1 MKRRVR
7 LTPIGAI
14 LIGLLVAGIVGL
26 LVGSH
31 TLQAVGFV
39 VVLIVLLLLVAENL
53 PRSIR
58 RR

>member
-1 MKRRVR
+1 
-7 LTPIGAI
+7 
-14 LIGLLVAGIVGL
+14 VAGIVGL